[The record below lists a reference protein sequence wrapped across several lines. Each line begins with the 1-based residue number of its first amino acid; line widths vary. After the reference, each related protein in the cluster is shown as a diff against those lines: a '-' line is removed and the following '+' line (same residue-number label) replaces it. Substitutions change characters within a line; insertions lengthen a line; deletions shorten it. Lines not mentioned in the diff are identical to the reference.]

1 MLYEILQAQIRAA
14 RLVHNPETLRDPFR
28 ENFCKQS
35 DKSKNFRGQI
45 WLAFAREERTKYEEH
60 VCTYGNLCCHLVATA
75 ELCTSG
81 SNEEDELKFRANFIS
96 LRHQEEKFV
105 RKKKTS
111 LRGGNF
117 LFHAIYEVQIRGP
130 RCFHWMTKTRTGN
143 PSPVLTQAIN

>member
-105 RKKKTS
+105 RKKKPLYVAEISYFMPFTKCK
-111 LRGGNF
+111 
-117 LFHAIYEVQIRGP
+117 YEDPAAFTEWLKREQE
-130 RCFHWMTKTRTGN
+130 
-143 PSPVLTQAIN
+143 TQAQS